1 MKKFFAL
8 IVILLAI
15 LAVLLNFVLPVTV
28 ANILEEQIANA
39 TAANY
44 VDVILS
50 SNPNAKIA
58 VGEIEKIHATADAGK
73 FGDINFKNLPLDGE
87 KLSLDVPEM
96 LFPSKNLT
104 AADRVHKILKHADK
118 IELHSVITEDALR
131 NYIVEREN
139 KLESPVI
146 KITPTA
152 INASARA
159 KFLGRNVDFEVSGV
173 LAVVNGDV
181 FFNATHID
189 TNSILRRVNL
199 DTFVADVKILDSS
212 KLPLGLKYDSVE
224 LRDGEVVVTAIRR

>member
-28 ANILEEQIANA
+28 ANILEEQIASA
-39 TAANY
+39 TAAEY

-58 VGEIEKIHATADAGK
+58 VGEIEKIHATADEGK
-73 FGDINFKNLPLDGE
+73 FGDINFKNLSLDGE

-118 IELHSVITEDALR
+118 IELHSVITQDALR

-159 KFLGRNVDFEVSGV
+159 KFLGRNIDFEVSGV

-199 DTFVADVKILDSS
+199 DTFIADVKILDSS

-224 LRDGEVVVTAIRR
+224 LRDGEIVVTAIRR